1 MVACPGAR
9 HEQEA
14 AQFLKMNADVRV
26 LSELADGCLDGT
38 LYVSI
43 QLCIFRQKPFAIAR
57 RATSYFPFGHSLPCP
72 TANQSCQT

>member
-43 QLCIFRQKPFAIAR
+43 QLCIFRQKTLCNRQAR
-57 RATSYFPFGHSLPCP
+57 HQLLSLRPL
-72 TANQSCQT
+72 AAVSDR